1 MSEPDIIES
10 DDSDP
15 RLAELLAWRQHLIT
29 SGAVSPHTFKE
40 AHVRMVLRSGR
51 TDAEQIRLMLPD
63 PVGEHADEMARA
75 LSEAPGAV
83 EGPSADETLF
93 SLAEFA
99 PFRVAE
105 QVATPEPLRLRR
117 GDGGALELSWSG
129 YEAPYVVYRVVSGED
144 KPPYSPD
151 RAHLVAV
158 TTAAEALDNR
168 DAASAVRHYQV
179 WVNSGASRTEALA
192 AQPRLYATGLVV
204 AGVRG
209 MAVREDSG
217 RVIGQWS
224 VFPGVR
230 AVHVERVPV
239 EESAIGGPHYRILAG
254 DENLNGFADSD
265 AEGGRSY
272 VYRARCE
279 AIVDGVGRLSQAVE
293 ATVAVTAVLE
303 PVTDLSLTLH
313 NTDPVTVDLTWTP
326 PRAGQVDLYRT
337 PDGPRAG
344 ADAVD
349 FSEGEVDRS
358 GLHADL
364 RLTHPVAEYLDER
377 GRKQA
382 VMTGVPWPRGWSRAY
397 FTPVT
402 LVGGRARLGHTTS
415 TVRTEAIR
423 DVELTE
429 YCNKQVLTFGW
440 PQGAAAVTVHLAA
453 KGHDPRSGLT
463 GRSYEIT
470 LEDYERYGGMQ
481 FTGQLPVGGCSLHL
495 APVAF
500 SAGRRVLGDITTI
513 TYDGLLR
520 LWYSVQIGRD
530 AAGWPVSA
538 ALSVRSE
545 VDVTGS
551 PPFVLVHNPD
561 RIPLSVN
568 DGHPVDVAPINARGE
583 FVAPPAKE
591 IRYSS
596 IGTEGS
602 GEVWVGDVRLLTG
615 WIRMFANLGD
625 PRRLRRLA
633 LLDPPV
639 STLRLT
645 GVHF

>member
-1 MSEPDIIES
+1 MSEPNAIES

-15 RLAELLAWRQHLIT
+15 RLAELLAWRKRLIA
-29 SGAVSPHTFKE
+29 SGAVSAHSFKE

-51 TDAEQIRLMLPD
+51 TDAEQIRMMLPS
-63 PVGEHADEMARA
+63 PVGEHADEMASV
-75 LSEAPGAV
+75 LSGHVACPRTSEIPFPPDA
-83 EGPSADETLF
+83 
-93 SLAEFA
+93 FA
-99 PFRVAE
+99 PFVLTE
-105 QVATPEPLRLRR
+105 QAGTSQPLTLRR
-117 GDGGALELSWSG
+117 GDGGALELSWPT
-129 YEAPYVVYRVVSGED
+129 YDAPFVMYRVVSGED
-144 KPPYSPD
+144 QPPYSPD
-151 RAHLVAV
+151 RAHVVAAT
-158 TTAAEALDNR
+158 TTAEAIDERN
-168 DAASAVRHYQV
+168 AASAVRHYQV
-179 WVNSGASRTEALA
+179 WVNAGGTRAEALA
-192 AQPRLYATGLVV
+192 AQPRLHAAGLVV
-204 AGVRG
+204 AAVPA
-209 MAVREDSG
+209 MAVRDDSG
-217 RVIGQWS
+217 RVTGQWT

-239 EESAIGGPHYRILAG
+239 EEPTLGGPHYRILAG
-254 DENLNGFADSD
+254 DENLSGFVDSD
-265 AEGGRSY
+265 AEGGRTY
-272 VYRARCE
+272 IYRARCE
-279 AIVDGVGRLSQAVE
+279 VIVDGVGRLSEAVE
-293 ATVAVTAVLE
+293 AQVAVTAVLA
-303 PVTDLSLTLH
+303 PVTDLSLTVH
-313 NTDPVTVDLTWTP
+313 NTDPATVDLTWTP
-326 PRAGQVDLYRT
+326 PPAGQVDLYRT

-344 ADAVD
+344 AESAELPEAAV
-349 FSEGEVDRS
+349 EEA

-364 RLTHPVAEYLDER
+364 RLTHPVAERFGEH
-377 GRKQA
+377 GRLQA
-382 VMTGVPWPRGWSRAY
+382 VMTAVPWPRDWSRAY

-402 LVGGRARLGHTTS
+402 SVGGRARLGPTTS
-415 TVRTEAIR
+415 TVRTGAIR

-500 SAGRRVLGDITTI
+500 SAGRRVLGEIVSI

-520 LWYSVQIGRD
+520 LWYSVQIGRNP
-530 AAGWPVSA
+530 AGGPVSA

-545 VDVTGS
+545 VDVNGS

-568 DGHPVDVAPINARGE
+568 DGQPVDVAPLNAAGE
-583 FVAPPAKE
+583 VAAAPSKE

-596 IGTEGS
+596 IGTDGT
-602 GEVWVGDVRLLTG
+602 GEAWVADVRFRTG

-639 STLRLT
+639 PTLRLT
-645 GVHF
+645 GAQP